1 MPMSEFKSPEQK
13 QSLLGLFNAIYFQ
26 IWGIL
31 ITFMANS
38 VNYTFVLFAET
49 KGHEIALCVPILATA
64 LFTIV
69 WGEAT
74 LKSQIANIK
83 DASPDTRKTNAHKD
97 ISGQPYRLLRLMNF
111 CLAFALATSQLSI
124 LFS

>member
-1 MPMSEFKSPEQK
+1 MPMSEFKSPEHK
-13 QSLLGLFNAIYFQ
+13 QSLIGLFNAIYFQ

-49 KGHEIALCVPILATA
+49 KGHEIALCIPILATA
-64 LFTIV
+64 LFTMV

-74 LKSQIANIK
+74 LKSQIASIK
-83 DASPDTRKTNAHKD
+83 DASPETRKTNAHKD